1 MSSGEGGVSIRLSS
15 TRECV
20 VLSQLLMMMLGTLP
34 MKTKQISY
42 KWHYYRK
49 N

>member
-1 MSSGEGGVSIRLSS
+1 MSSGEGVCLSVSS

-34 MKTKQISY
+34 LKTKQIS
-42 KWHYYRK
+42 
-49 N
+49 